1 MNSPSFITAEST
13 APELRQTLD
22 LCVSKIRIN
31 IADMVKQP
39 TTWALAIDGDY
50 AKWNESFFEIGNWTS
65 GFFTGMAIL
74 AWQETGDDEFLKQ
87 LEALKPVFEAKLEGE
102 NAINTMHDIGFL
114 YSPYAV
120 ALYQKTGNSDYRDLA
135 LKAAG
140 VLSKRFIPAGNYFR
154 AWGRMDEIGTEY
166 DGLAIIDCLM
176 NMPLLYWASDESGD
190 PKYREMAIRH
200 TETTL
205 ANFIRD
211 DDSVFHSYRFDLE
224 TGKPLHGD
232 NFCGRGVD
240 THWARGTTWAMYG
253 FALAYRH
260 TGDERFL
267 DASLRVARKFVSL
280 LDEEVVPMWDFK
292 LDEIGPHIRDASAAS
307 VAVCAIQELES
318 LGKADESL
326 TAAKQALLKRICSDD
341 YIEADPAIRGIQK
354 LGEVGDGVGKAKYA
368 FTSWGD
374 YYLMEG
380 VSRELGQ
387 KVSWW

>member
-1 MNSPSFITAEST
+1 MNSPYVLTAELE
-13 APELRQTLD
+13 AQELRQTLD
-22 LCVSKIRIN
+22 LCVSKIRTN

-205 ANFIRD
+205 ENFIRD

-224 TGKPLHGD
+224 TGKPSHGD

-267 DASLRVARKFVSL
+267 DAALRVARKFVSL

-326 TAAKQALLKRICSDD
+326 TNAKQALLKRICSDD

-380 VSRELGQ
+380 ISRELGQ

>member
-1 MNSPSFITAEST
+1 MNSPSFLTAEPT
-13 APELRQTLD
+13 AQELRQTLD

-120 ALYQKTGNSDYRDLA
+120 ALYQKTGNRDYRDLA

-205 ANFIRD
+205 ANFIRE

-224 TGKPLHGD
+224 TGEPSHGD

-260 TGDERFL
+260 AADERFL
-267 DASLRVARKFVSL
+267 DAALRVARKFVSL

-307 VAVCAIQELES
+307 VAVCAIQELEG

-326 TAAKQALLKRICSDD
+326 TAAKQALLKRICSAD
-341 YIEADPAIRGIQK
+341 YIEGDLAIRGIQK
-354 LGEVGDGVGKAKYA
+354 FGEVGDGVGKAKYA

-387 KVSWW
+387 KVGWW